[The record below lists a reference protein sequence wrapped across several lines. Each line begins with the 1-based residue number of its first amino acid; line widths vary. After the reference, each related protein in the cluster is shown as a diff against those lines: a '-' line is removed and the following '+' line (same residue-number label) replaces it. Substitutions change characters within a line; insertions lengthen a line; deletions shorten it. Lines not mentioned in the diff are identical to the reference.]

1 MPRKDLYNNLFV
13 IFDAF
18 KILLKEYVFESY
30 EMRQLIISFLFVLEL
45 VFYKTWNLYSQV
57 KII

>member
-18 KILLKEYVFESY
+18 IKILLKEYVFESY
-30 EMRQLIISFLFVLEL
+30 EMRQLFKSFLFVLEL
-45 VFYKTWNLYSQV
+45 VFYK
-57 KII
+57 K

>member
-45 VFYKTWNLYSQV
+45 VFYKT
-57 KII
+57 

>member
-18 KILLKEYVFESY
+18 IKILLKECVFEGY
-30 EMRQLIISFLFVLEL
+30 EMRVIQILSFCARVSILQNMKFVL
-45 VFYKTWNLYSQV
+45 QV

>member
-1 MPRKDLYNNLFV
+1 MPRKDLYNNLLI

-18 KILLKEYVFESY
+18 IKILLKECVFESY
-30 EMRQLIISFLFVLEL
+30 EMRVIQILSFCVRVSILQNMKFVL
-45 VFYKTWNLYSQV
+45 QV